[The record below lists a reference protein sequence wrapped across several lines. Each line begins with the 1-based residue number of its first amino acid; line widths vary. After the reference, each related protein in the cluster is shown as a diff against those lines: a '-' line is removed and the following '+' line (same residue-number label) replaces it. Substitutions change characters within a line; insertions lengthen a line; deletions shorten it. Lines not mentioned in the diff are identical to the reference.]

1 MEDAAHFRDA
11 ISGLNMLAMRQR
23 FGLGYD
29 THAFGADRPLKLG
42 GVTIEHSSGLTGHSD
57 GDAVVHALVDALLG
71 AAAMGDIGRLFPDTD
86 PEWKDADSME
96 MLVEVR
102 RRIRAA
108 NYYVFNVDIT
118 VVTEEPKISP
128 HAAEIRDRLAQA
140 LGVSIDAVSVKAK
153 TNEKM
158 DSVGRGEALQVFAI
172 ASLGGA

>member
-1 MEDAAHFRDA
+1 
-11 ISGLNMLAMRQR
+11 
-23 FGLGYD
+23 
-29 THAFGADRPLKLG
+29 
-42 GVTIEHSSGLTGHSD
+42 
-57 GDAVVHALVDALLG
+57 
-71 AAAMGDIGRLFPDTD
+71 MGDIGRLFPDTD
-86 PEWKDADSME
+86 PKWKDADSMK
-96 MLVEVR
+96 MLAEVQ

-128 HAAEIRDRLAQA
+128 HVEGIRDRLAQV

-172 ASLGGA
+172 VSLGGA